1 MLTAVGNILWLILCG
16 IWMAIL
22 YYIGGLL
29 GLILIIT
36 IPLGIQSFKLGN
48 YVLWPFGRTV
58 VTEPEA
64 SVVWSVIGNV
74 IWLIAVG
81 WWLALFHVALAV
93 IFFITIIG
101 IPFGIANLKLAR
113 LALLPFGARVV
124 TVVPPDAQTIVA
136 VPQLGTSTAPQTAP
150 SSTPSPE
157 IGGLSRPRSRG
168 GLRLHERHHLAQ
180 FPAHVF
186 DLVGPV
192 RRPLLIE
199 ERRSLPSLGH
209 PFVGEGT

>member
-1 MLTAVGNILWLILCG
+1 MLTIVGNILWLILCG

-29 GLILIIT
+29 GLILIVT

-58 VTEPEA
+58 VTEPGA

-74 IWLIAVG
+74 VWLILIG
-81 WWLALFHVALAV
+81 WWLALFHVLLAV

-113 LALLPFGARVV
+113 LALLPFGATVV
-124 TVVPPDAQTIVA
+124 TEVPADMETIVA
-136 VPQLGTSTAPQTAP
+136 VPQLGATTAPQAVPAAGPTDPGSAAGAARGHGAVFG
-150 SSTPSPE
+150 SMNGIIFRS
-157 IGGLSRPRSRG
+157 SRPTSSIWWDRFAARCS
-168 GLRLHERHHLAQ
+168 
-180 FPAHVF
+180 
-186 DLVGPV
+186 
-192 RRPLLIE
+192 
-199 ERRSLPSLGH
+199 
-209 PFVGEGT
+209 

>member
-1 MLTAVGNILWLILCG
+1 MLTIAGNILWLILCG

-22 YYIGGLL
+22 YFIGGLL

-58 VTEPEA
+58 VTEPGA

-74 IWLIAVG
+74 IWVIVAG

-113 LALLPFGARVV
+113 LALLPFGAIVV
-124 TVVPPDAQTIVA
+124 TEVPPDAQTIVV
-136 VPQLGTSTAPQTAP
+136 VPQLGATAAPQSASP
-150 SSTPSPE
+150 AASSPQMGGTEPPE
-157 IGGLSRPRSRG
+157 ITGRSS
-168 GLRLHERHHLAQ
+168 A
-180 FPAHVF
+180 P
-186 DLVGPV
+186 
-192 RRPLLIE
+192 
-199 ERRSLPSLGH
+199 
-209 PFVGEGT
+209 

>member
-1 MLTAVGNILWLILCG
+1 MLTVVGNILWLILCG

-58 VTEPEA
+58 VTEPGA

-74 IWLIAVG
+74 IWVIVAG

-93 IFFITIIG
+93 VFFITIIG

-124 TVVPPDAQTIVA
+124 TEVPSDAQTIVA
-136 VPQLGTSTAPQTAP
+136 VPQLGPTAPPQAAP
-150 SSTPSPE
+150 PATSSMEVGGIEPPE
-157 IGGLSRPRSRG
+157 IKGRSS
-168 GLRLHERHHLAQ
+168 A
-180 FPAHVF
+180 P
-186 DLVGPV
+186 
-192 RRPLLIE
+192 
-199 ERRSLPSLGH
+199 
-209 PFVGEGT
+209 

>member
-81 WWLALFHVALAV
+81 WWLALFHVALAA

-124 TVVPPDAQTIVA
+124 TVVPPDTQTIVS
-136 VPQLGTSTAPQTAP
+136 VPQLGTSTAPQAAP
-150 SSTPSPE
+150 SSTPPPE
-157 IGGLSRPRSRG
+157 IGGTEPPEVTGRSS
-168 GLRLHERHHLAQ
+168 A
-180 FPAHVF
+180 P
-186 DLVGPV
+186 
-192 RRPLLIE
+192 
-199 ERRSLPSLGH
+199 
-209 PFVGEGT
+209 

>member
-1 MLTAVGNILWLILCG
+1 MLTVVGNILWLILCG

-58 VTEPEA
+58 VTEPGA
-64 SVVWSVIGNV
+64 SVVWSVVGNV
-74 IWLIAVG
+74 IWVIIAG
-81 WWLALFHVALAV
+81 WWLALFHVLLAV

-113 LALLPFGARVV
+113 LALLPFGAMVV
-124 TVVPPDAQTIVA
+124 TDVPPDAQTIVA
-136 VPQLGTSTAPQTAP
+136 VPQLGISSTTQAAP
-150 SSTPSPE
+150 SVDPLSGDGRTRAARSHGAVFGSMNG
-157 IGGLSRPRSRG
+157 IILRNSRPTSSIWWARFAARCS
-168 GLRLHERHHLAQ
+168 
-180 FPAHVF
+180 
-186 DLVGPV
+186 
-192 RRPLLIE
+192 
-199 ERRSLPSLGH
+199 
-209 PFVGEGT
+209 

>member
-1 MLTAVGNILWLILCG
+1 MLTVVGNVLWLILCG

-58 VTEPEA
+58 VTEPGA

-74 IWLIAVG
+74 IWLIVVG
-81 WWLALFHVALAV
+81 WWLALIHVVLAV
-93 IFFITIIG
+93 VFFITIIG

-113 LALLPFGARVV
+113 LALLPFGAMVV
-124 TVVPPDAQTIVA
+124 TDVPPNAQTIVA
-136 VPQLGTSTAPQTAP
+136 VPQLGTTTVPQAAPA
-150 SSTPSPE
+150 STPSAK
-157 IGGLSRPRSRG
+157 IGGTEPPEVTGRSS
-168 GLRLHERHHLAQ
+168 A
-180 FPAHVF
+180 P
-186 DLVGPV
+186 
-192 RRPLLIE
+192 
-199 ERRSLPSLGH
+199 
-209 PFVGEGT
+209 

>member
-74 IWLIAVG
+74 VWLIVVG
-81 WWLALFHVALAV
+81 WWLALFHVLLAA

-124 TVVPPDAQTIVA
+124 TVVPPDTQTIVA
-136 VPQLGTSTAPQTAP
+136 VPQLGTSTTPQAAP
-150 SSTPSPE
+150 SSAPSPE
-157 IGGLSRPRSRG
+157 IGGLEPPEVTGRSS
-168 GLRLHERHHLAQ
+168 A
-180 FPAHVF
+180 P
-186 DLVGPV
+186 
-192 RRPLLIE
+192 
-199 ERRSLPSLGH
+199 
-209 PFVGEGT
+209 

>member
-1 MLTAVGNILWLILCG
+1 MVI
-16 IWMAIL
+16 
-22 YYIGGLL
+22 
-29 GLILIIT
+29 
-36 IPLGIQSFKLGN
+36 
-48 YVLWPFGRTV
+48 

-136 VPQLGTSTAPQTAP
+136 VPQLGTSSTPQAAPA
-150 SSTPSPE
+150 STPSPE
-157 IGGLSRPRSRG
+157 IGGTEPPEVTGRSS
-168 GLRLHERHHLAQ
+168 A
-180 FPAHVF
+180 P
-186 DLVGPV
+186 
-192 RRPLLIE
+192 
-199 ERRSLPSLGH
+199 
-209 PFVGEGT
+209 

>member
-1 MLTAVGNILWLILCG
+1 MLTVVGNILWLILCG

-58 VTEPEA
+58 VTEPRA
-64 SVVWSVIGNV
+64 SVVWSVVGNV
-74 IWLIAVG
+74 IWLIVAG

-93 IFFITIIG
+93 VFFITIIG

-113 LALLPFGARVV
+113 LALLPFGATVV
-124 TVVPPDAQTIVA
+124 TEVPSDAQTIVA
-136 VPQLGTSTAPQTAP
+136 VPRLGPTAPPQTAP
-150 SSTPSPE
+150 PATSSME
-157 IGGLSRPRSRG
+157 IGGTEPPEITERSS
-168 GLRLHERHHLAQ
+168 A
-180 FPAHVF
+180 P
-186 DLVGPV
+186 
-192 RRPLLIE
+192 
-199 ERRSLPSLGH
+199 
-209 PFVGEGT
+209 

>member
-1 MLTAVGNILWLILCG
+1 MLTVVGNILWLILCG

-29 GLILIIT
+29 GLILIVT

-58 VTEPEA
+58 VMEPEA

-74 IWLIAVG
+74 IWFIVAGL
-81 WWLALFHVALAV
+81 WLALFHVLLAV

-124 TVVPPDAQTIVA
+124 TEVPPNTKAIVA
-136 VPQLGTSTAPQTAP
+136 VPQLGTTTAPQTVTQPAP
-150 SSTPSPE
+150 TTP
-157 IGGLSRPRSRG
+157 
-168 GLRLHERHHLAQ
+168 AQ
-180 FPAHVF
+180 PPA
-186 DLVGPV
+186 
-192 RRPLLIE
+192 
-199 ERRSLPSLGH
+199 S
-209 PFVGEGT
+209 

>member
-1 MLTAVGNILWLILCG
+1 MLTVVGNILWLILCG

-58 VTEPEA
+58 VTEAGA
-64 SVVWSVIGNV
+64 SVVWSVVGNV
-74 IWLIAVG
+74 IWVIIAG
-81 WWLALFHVALAV
+81 WWLALFHVLLAV

-113 LALLPFGARVV
+113 LALLPFGAMVV
-124 TVVPPDAQTIVA
+124 TDVPPDVETIVA
-136 VPQLGTSTAPQTAP
+136 VPQLGTSSTTQSASSSS
-150 SSTPSPE
+150 SSTPSSE
-157 IGGLSRPRSRG
+157 MGGLEPPEVTGRSS
-168 GLRLHERHHLAQ
+168 A
-180 FPAHVF
+180 P
-186 DLVGPV
+186 
-192 RRPLLIE
+192 
-199 ERRSLPSLGH
+199 
-209 PFVGEGT
+209 

>member
-1 MLTAVGNILWLILCG
+1 MLTIAGNILWLILCG

-22 YYIGGLL
+22 YFIGGLL

-58 VTEPEA
+58 VTEPGA

-74 IWLIAVG
+74 IWVIVAG

-113 LALLPFGARVV
+113 LALLPFGAIVV
-124 TVVPPDAQTIVA
+124 TEVPPDAQTIVV
-136 VPQLGTSTAPQTAP
+136 VPQLGATAAPQSASP
-150 SSTPSPE
+150 AASSPQMGGTEPPE
-157 IGGLSRPRSRG
+157 ITGRTSAP
-168 GLRLHERHHLAQ
+168 
-180 FPAHVF
+180 
-186 DLVGPV
+186 
-192 RRPLLIE
+192 
-199 ERRSLPSLGH
+199 
-209 PFVGEGT
+209 

>member
-1 MLTAVGNILWLILCG
+1 MLTVVGNILWLILCG

-22 YYIGGLL
+22 YYVGGLL

-58 VTEPEA
+58 VTEQEA

-74 IWLIAVG
+74 IWLIVAG
-81 WWLALFHVALAV
+81 WWLALFHVLLAI

-124 TVVPPDAQTIVA
+124 TEVPAGGQTIVA
-136 VPQLGTSTAPQTAP
+136 VPQLGATTTAAPQPFPAAPASPTPAPPPEPPGVTGP
-150 SSTPSPE
+150 SSAP
-157 IGGLSRPRSRG
+157 
-168 GLRLHERHHLAQ
+168 
-180 FPAHVF
+180 
-186 DLVGPV
+186 
-192 RRPLLIE
+192 
-199 ERRSLPSLGH
+199 
-209 PFVGEGT
+209 

>member
-124 TVVPPDAQTIVA
+124 TVVPPDTQTIVA
-136 VPQLGTSTAPQTAP
+136 VPQLGTSTALQTAP

-157 IGGLSRPRSRG
+157 TGGTEPPEVTGRSS
-168 GLRLHERHHLAQ
+168 A
-180 FPAHVF
+180 P
-186 DLVGPV
+186 
-192 RRPLLIE
+192 
-199 ERRSLPSLGH
+199 
-209 PFVGEGT
+209 

>member
-1 MLTAVGNILWLILCG
+1 MLTVAGNILWLILCG

-29 GLILIIT
+29 GLILIVT

-58 VTEPEA
+58 VTEPGA

-74 IWLIAVG
+74 VWLILIG
-81 WWLALFHVALAV
+81 WWLALFHVLLAV
-93 IFFITIIG
+93 VFFITIIG

-124 TVVPPDAQTIVA
+124 TEVPPETQTIVT
-136 VPQLGTSTAPQTAP
+136 VPQLGA
-150 SSTPSPE
+150 SSTPPQTVPVASAPPTPAPPPE
-157 IGGLSRPRSRG
+157 PPDVMGQSSAP
-168 GLRLHERHHLAQ
+168 
-180 FPAHVF
+180 
-186 DLVGPV
+186 
-192 RRPLLIE
+192 
-199 ERRSLPSLGH
+199 
-209 PFVGEGT
+209 

>member
-1 MLTAVGNILWLILCG
+1 MLTVVGNILWLILCG

-58 VTEPEA
+58 VTEPGA

-74 IWLIAVG
+74 VWLVFVG
-81 WWLALFHVALAV
+81 WWLALIHVLLAI

-113 LALLPFGARVV
+113 LALLPFGAMVV
-124 TVVPPDAQTIVA
+124 TGMPPDTNQTIVS
-136 VPQLGTSTAPQTAP
+136 VPQLGTTTVALPQAAPPAP
-150 SSTPSPE
+150 ASPTPAPTPE
-157 IGGLSRPRSRG
+157 PPDVTGLSSAP
-168 GLRLHERHHLAQ
+168 
-180 FPAHVF
+180 
-186 DLVGPV
+186 
-192 RRPLLIE
+192 
-199 ERRSLPSLGH
+199 
-209 PFVGEGT
+209 